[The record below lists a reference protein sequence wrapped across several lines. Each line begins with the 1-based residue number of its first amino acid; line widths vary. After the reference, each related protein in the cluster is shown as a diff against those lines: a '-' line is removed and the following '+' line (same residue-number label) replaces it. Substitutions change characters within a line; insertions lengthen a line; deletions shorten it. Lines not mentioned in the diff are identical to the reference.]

1 MVGLPIPTNRPAR
14 PATDPGPSRVL
25 GYTSVLKHCLFSVTR
40 HRQRTTRRARS
51 RSGAG
56 QTSSGRS
63 NLGWAPP
70 AGGGQAT
77 VVAPP
82 ARRAAPARRRLAP
95 PGRRLGCFPRTRCL
109 GASVLRLHVSPFVDP
124 AQLLV
129 LHQPAHALHKRF
141 TCVRWLTPLLDG
153 TLTLYTPHFRS
164 LVRAPCVHLMT
175 KKMTPQPKVVGGPPS
190 GHFAR

>member
-1 MVGLPIPTNRPAR
+1 MGLPIPTNRPAR

-95 PGRRLGCFPRTRCL
+95 PGRRLGCSSPAQ
-109 GASVLRLHVSPFVDP
+109 GASEPQCCGCMSPPLLIPRSSSCSKSQPTRSTSVLHVFGGSP
-124 AQLLV
+124 
-129 LHQPAHALHKRF
+129 RF
-141 TCVRWLTPLLDG
+141 ST
-153 TLTLYTPHFRS
+153 
-164 LVRAPCVHLMT
+164 
-175 KKMTPQPKVVGGPPS
+175 
-190 GHFAR
+190 AR